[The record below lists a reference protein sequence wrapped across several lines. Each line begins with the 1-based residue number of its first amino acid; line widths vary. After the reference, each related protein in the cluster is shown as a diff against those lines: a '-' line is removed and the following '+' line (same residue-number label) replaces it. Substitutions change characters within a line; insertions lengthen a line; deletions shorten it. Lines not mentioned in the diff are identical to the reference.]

1 MKITAKEISQFIY
14 EPYLSRG
21 KNYCERGLV
30 NILYISKHRVR
41 ALCSG
46 TKIYTVSIKL
56 NNGRLEGKCSCPAW
70 DDFGPC
76 KHMAATCFTL
86 IDLHSQSSK
95 NMKEN
100 MQKIQ
105 DIRLLLEN
113 KAQDELI
120 EYVLAYCDD
129 YDELFEKL
137 WNS

>member
-1 MKITAKEISQFIY
+1 
-14 EPYLSRG
+14 
-21 KNYCERGLV
+21 
-30 NILYISKHRVR
+30 
-41 ALCSG
+41 
-46 TKIYTVSIKL
+46 
-56 NNGRLEGKCSCPAW
+56 
-70 DDFGPC
+70 
-76 KHMAATCFTL
+76 
-86 IDLHSQSSK
+86 
-95 NMKEN
+95 MKEN